1 MRPFVPGVVD
11 LFWKR
16 HKYNESQRERPDQ
29 GAITPYGYT
38 MPEIEYR
45 GPGFW
50 GKAIGIRP
58 QRMDISAG
66 MRRNLNAAVMNI
78 DKSAGAFTS
87 AISREGQWTPDK
99 YYDTFKDLQVQRIRE
114 FQKLRGLT
122 NAYDQLLSDAR
133 IEALKDPK
141 IEGKKEAIYYGT
153 TQNEKKNFNQ
163 KVFDYMDLA
172 RENKYSPFWI
182 SNNAEQAALR
192 TAPHVGL
199 PEQRMRDLHD
209 RLEGK
214 SIANPASLRSL
225 FY

>member
-1 MRPFVPGVVD
+1 V
-11 LFWKR
+11 
-16 HKYNESQRERPDQ
+16 
-29 GAITPYGYT
+29 A
-38 MPEIEYR
+38 
-45 GPGFW
+45 
-50 GKAIGIRP
+50 
-58 QRMDISAG
+58 
-66 MRRNLNAAVMNI
+66 
-78 DKSAGAFTS
+78 
-87 AISREGQWTPDK
+87 
-99 YYDTFKDLQVQRIRE
+99 
-114 FQKLRGLT
+114 
-122 NAYDQLLSDAR
+122 
-133 IEALKDPK
+133 
-141 IEGKKEAIYYGT
+141 